1 MRDKLHTEEIK
12 IRLTESD
19 KAFLENLSRERGIP
33 PAVLA
38 RTFIKQSLT
47 VAQYRDAS
55 VNTGLKQGRGY
66 ESLIRGNHEG
76 NKSAA

>member
-1 MRDKLHTEEIK
+1 MRDKLHTEEVK
-12 IRLTESD
+12 VRLTEGD

-47 VAQYRDAS
+47 VAQYVS
-55 VNTGLKQGRGY
+55 VKTSGPNGRGA
-66 ESLIRGNHEG
+66 ESLGETFDGR

>member
-1 MRDKLHTEEIK
+1 MRDKVHTEEVK
-12 IRLTESD
+12 VRLTEGD

-47 VAQYRDAS
+47 VAQFRVAS
-55 VNTGLKQGRGY
+55 VATNPSNGRPL
-66 ESLIRGNHEG
+66 EALRGTHEG
-76 NKSAA
+76 NQSAA